1 MVERGRF
8 TNPLL
13 RCRRRSAAAIPSGV
27 AGGEMSNPALI
38 PRMLPLLA
46 PVCRPDAVW
55 RLGKGRVA
63 TGALT
68 SVGSFGTCTPLRPSR
83 PLRPPVG
90 LVVGPM
96 SSTEVGDVGLNG
108 SSVLSSWAPS
118 SMSLA
123 LSLAWALAL
132 LALALLAWAL
142 STASR
147 PALGGGSAE

>member
-1 MVERGRF
+1 MFVRGRF

-27 AGGEMSNPALI
+27 AGGEISDPALM
-38 PRMLPLLA
+38 PMPPLPPLPLLA
-46 PVCRPDAVW
+46 LACASTCAWRPDGDAVV
-55 RLGKGRVA
+55 RPAKGRVA
-63 TGALT
+63 TGAAT
-68 SVGSFGTCTPLRPSR
+68 PVESFGMCTPLRP
-83 PLRPPVG
+83 LRAPVG

-118 SMSLA
+118 SVA
-123 LSLAWALAL
+123 AL
-132 LALALLAWAL
+132 LMWAVP
-142 STASR
+142 AAPR